1 MKISLSDPLRIA
13 AVSPPDLPGVIGM
26 TLCPGRKDPARGW
39 DRDLDIDLDAIRA
52 WGAEIVV
59 SLVERHEIEFLDV
72 RGLPEAVERYGMKW
86 VHLPI
91 RDVSV
96 PDATFEA
103 AWAATGR
110 ELRNCLRRGGSILIH
125 CRGGLGRTGTIAGR
139 LLVELGMDAQGAI
152 DAVRRARPGAIET
165 REQALYVLRCRRAAD
180 EQEERSMSHDPTT
193 DRALG
198 CLLGLAV
205 GDAVGTT
212 LEFAPRDSRPPLT
225 DMVGGGPFGLRP
237 GEWTDDTSMALC
249 LADSLIAQN
258 GLDQRDLM
266 ERFVRWWHHGE
277 NSHNGRCFDIGIT
290 TREALHRFLETGDP
304 VAGSVDP
311 MKAGNGSIM
320 RLAPVALRWAESRE
334 QAIAAARAQS
344 VTTHAAPAAVEAC
357 ALLAEILTEA
367 IATGDKAAVL
377 RARTAGEPSIE
388 AVGAG
393 SWRGKERRE
402 IRSSGYVVHTLEAA
416 LWCVDRSDEF
426 AQAVLLATNLGEDA
440 DTVAAVTG
448 QIAGALWGLTAIP
461 RDWLARLAWRE
472 RLENTAARLL
482 TAAAR

>member
-1 MKISLSDPLRIA
+1 MKTSFSDPLHIA
-13 AVSPPDLPGVIGM
+13 TISAPNVAGVIGM
-26 TLCPGRKDPARGW
+26 TLCPGKKDPGRDW
-39 DRDLDIDLDAIRA
+39 DRDLDIDLDAIRG
-52 WGAEIVV
+52 WGAQIVV
-59 SLVERHEIEFLDV
+59 TLVEDHEFDLLDV
-72 RGLPEAVERYGMKW
+72 RRLPEAVKRRRMKW

-96 PDATFEA
+96 PEAKFEA
-103 AWAATGR
+103 AWATAGL
-110 ELRNCLRRGGSILIH
+110 ELRDCLQRGGSILIH
-125 CRGGLGRTGTIAGR
+125 CRGGLGRTGTIAAR
-139 LLVELGMDAQGAI
+139 LLVELGMDAQDAI
-152 DAVRRARPGAIET
+152 DVVRRVRPGAIET
-165 REQALYVLRCRRAAD
+165 RGQTLYVLGCRRVVDEAAA
-180 EQEERSMSHDPTT
+180 RSMSNSPII

-205 GDAVGTT
+205 GDAIGTT

-225 DMVGGGPFGLRP
+225 GMAGGGPFGLRP

-249 LADSLIAQN
+249 LADSLIASD

-266 ERFVRWWHHGE
+266 ERFIRWWRHGE

-290 TREALHRFLETGDP
+290 TREALHRFLQTGDP
-304 VAGSVDP
+304 VAGSVDA

-320 RLAPVALRWAESRE
+320 RLAPVALRWAESPA

-357 ALLAEILTEA
+357 AVLAEILTEA
-367 IATGDKAAVL
+367 IATGNKEAVL
-377 RARTAGEPSIE
+377 RPRAASDSSIA

-393 SWRGKERRE
+393 SWRGKERHE

-416 LWCVDRSDEF
+416 FWCIDRSDDF
-426 AQAVLLATNLGEDA
+426 AQAVLLAANLGDDA

-448 QIAGALWGLTAIP
+448 QIAGALWGQSGIP
-461 RDWLARLAWRE
+461 ADWLKRLAWRE
-472 RLENTAARLL
+472 KLESTARLL
-482 TAAAR
+482 TAVR